1 MNIIEQENLLRKRKT
16 HDIKY
21 MFKHPDEWGYFTNL
35 HHPTVREEFELFRK
49 ERQIP
54 YFAPLS
60 DDERHEF
67 DCMVANKY
75 KKEWKRWQSSF
86 LKYIGG
92 SHGRK
97 SVIPEPFGPEEST
110 ADSA

>member
-1 MNIIEQENLLRKRKT
+1 MNIIEQENLYQKRKI
-16 HDIKY
+16 HDVTF

-35 HHPTVREEFELFRK
+35 HHPTVREEFESFRK
-49 ERQIP
+49 GRHIP

-67 DCMVANKY
+67 DCIMMNKY
-75 KKEWKRWQSSF
+75 KKEWTRWQKSF
-86 LKYIGG
+86 LKNIGG
-92 SHGRK
+92 KNARK
-97 SVIPEPFGPEEST
+97 TIISAPDGLENCA

>member
-1 MNIIEQENLLRKRKT
+1 MNIIEQEKIYIKRKL
-16 HDIKY
+16 HDISF
-21 MFKHPDEWGYFTNL
+21 MFKHPDEWGYFTNI

-67 DCMVANKY
+67 DCLMMNRY
-75 KKEWKRWQSSF
+75 KDEWRQWRRFSLMTGGQNERESF
-86 LKYIGG
+86 I
-92 SHGRK
+92 
-97 SVIPEPFGPEEST
+97 SVRNGLEICE

>member
-1 MNIIEQENLLRKRKT
+1 MNIIEQENLYQKRKI
-16 HDIKY
+16 HDVTF

-35 HHPTVREEFELFRK
+35 HHPTVRAEFEKFRK
-49 ERQIP
+49 ERQVP

-67 DCMVANKY
+67 DCIMMNRY
-75 KKEWKRWQSSF
+75 KKEWRRWRRSF
-86 LKYIGG
+86 LITGG
-92 SHGRK
+92 SDGRK
-97 SVIPEPFGPEEST
+97 SNVSKTNGLEGCT